1 MSLLLSEGHRYAS
14 RYALAKV
21 WGEAR
26 IVRKRYAAR
35 LTTEA
40 VLQQA
45 VIMSCLAKEGG
56 EHLQAVLREL
66 EDG

>member
-1 MSLLLSEGHRYAS
+1 MSLLLSEGHAHAARYPV
-14 RYALAKV
+14 AKV

-26 IVRKRYAAR
+26 MVRKRHAAR

-56 EHLQAVLREL
+56 EHLQAVLKEL